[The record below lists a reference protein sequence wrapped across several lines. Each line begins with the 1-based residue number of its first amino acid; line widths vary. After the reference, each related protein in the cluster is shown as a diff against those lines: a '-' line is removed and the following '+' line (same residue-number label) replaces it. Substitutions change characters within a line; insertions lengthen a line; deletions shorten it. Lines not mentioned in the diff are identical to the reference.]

1 MQPGRRPDVVEQ
13 AYLDIEYEHG
23 ITAVDSGLLRPGMA
37 AAYLVD
43 AGSSLV
49 VVDTGINRSVE
60 RIFDAVQRL
69 GREAGDISHVIVT
82 HVHLDHAG
90 GAGQLMQRL
99 PRARLLAHPR
109 AARHLADPSRL
120 EASARRVYGDALFDA
135 TYGSLYAIDE
145 TRIRVMSDGDVLE
158 IGERHFRFMDTPG
171 HARHHFVV
179 WDEASRGWFTGDTF
193 GISYRDTDT
202 ANGAMIFPT
211 TTPTQFEPGEMI
223 RSIDRI
229 MAERPEF
236 AYLTHF
242 GRVSD
247 LPRLAEQLKNGVR
260 FLDSLA
266 ARHAQSAD
274 RGRLIEKEMMD
285 WMIGLAREHG
295 CTLGEE
301 RLVEVFINDARLNTQ
316 GLEFM
321 LDHPR

>member
-1 MQPGRRPDVVEQ
+1 MAQDF
-13 AYLDIEYEHG
+13 LTIDYEHG
-23 ITAVDSGLLRPGMA
+23 ITAIDSGLLRPGMA

-43 AGSSLV
+43 AGSRLV

-60 RIFDAVQRL
+60 RILETVKSR
-69 GREAGDISHVIVT
+69 GRDLDEITHVVVT

-90 GAGQLMQRL
+90 GAGQLMGRL
-99 PRARLLAHPR
+99 PRAELLAHPR

-120 EASARRVYGDALFDA
+120 EASARRVYGDPVFDA
-135 TYGSLYAIDE
+135 TYGRLQPIDE
-145 TRIRVMSDGDVLE
+145 SRIRIMEDGEGLD

-211 TTPTQFEPGEMI
+211 TTPTQFEPAEMI

-229 MAERPEF
+229 MDTEPEHV
-236 AYLTHF
+236 YLTHF

-266 ARHAQSAD
+266 TRYAEAAE
-274 RGRLIEKEMMD
+274 RGRLIESRMMD
-285 WMIGLAREHG
+285 WMIELARGHG
-295 CTLGEE
+295 CTLEE
-301 RLVEVFINDARLNTQ
+301 ARLKDVFINDARLNTQ